1 MIFDV
6 NQIIFIVL
14 GTFIISGLLVPL
26 IKKIAFWIGA
36 VAKPN
41 SRSVHKKKMPQLG
54 GLSIFLSFLIGYM
67 FFSKQLPEMNS
78 ILIGSFLLILTGIVD
93 DIKPIKARYKLI
105 AQILAAIIVVFYGGL
120 LLNSVSFFGFYL
132 DFGFMSYPITIF
144 FIVGMINII
153 NLIDG
158 LDGLAAGISSIYF
171 LTVGIIAFIV
181 GKSAGLDV
189 FLTFVMLGSTLG
201 FLVHN
206 FYPAKIFMGDTG
218 SMFLGFIISIIA
230 LLGFKNVTLTS
241 FLVPIFILGL
251 PVLDTFLAIIRRLK
265 KKQSIAIADKE
276 HLHHR
281 LLKLKVSHRN
291 TVLIMYLITFLL
303 SVSSII
309 YILKDFK
316 LGIII
321 YSLVF
326 LIILSLILIVK
337 VFKK

>member
-14 GTFIISGLLVPL
+14 GTFIMSCLLVPF

-36 VAKPN
+36 IAKPN
-41 SRSVHKKKMPQLG
+41 DRSVHKKNMPQLG
-54 GLSIFLSFLIGYM
+54 GLAIFLSFLIGYM

-93 DIKPIKARYKLI
+93 DINPIKARYKLI
-105 AQILAAIIVVFYGGL
+105 VQILSSAIVVFYGGL
-120 LLNSVSFFGFYL
+120 LLSSVSFFGIYL
-132 DFGFMSYPITIF
+132 HFGMFSYPITIF

-181 GKSAGLDV
+181 GKAAGLDV

-251 PVLDTFLAIIRRLK
+251 PILDTFLAIVRRVK

-281 LLKLKVSHRN
+281 LLKLNFSHKN

-303 SVSSII
+303 SLASII
-309 YILKDFK
+309 YVLKDFN

-321 YSLVF
+321 YSSIFIVILISYF
-326 LIILSLILIVK
+326 LIKI
-337 VFKK
+337 FKK